1 MEQSNVIKNAY
12 IEISHVPQ
20 ENTDLWPEN
29 QFATLTVEIE
39 DVPAITDEQ
48 HIVFSVDIS
57 GSMSDVCDD
66 GRTKMQ
72 HIAHTTRNI
81 IDLFSDEKTSN
92 ITVEIHGFDDK
103 LETIVAPTKCTDE
116 SRQIIQTAITAKLKP
131 RNSTNIEIAL
141 KNAKQ
146 SLQSVSCRKTHI
158 LMTDGQVT
166 AGENNVERLKE
177 CVDET
182 CPNVFVGFGMDHD
195 AYLLQ
200 RLATNGSYYYIDHV
214 ETAGLAY
221 GEITHGIMY
230 QALENTTITVTNG
243 EIYDYRTNTWSNHL
257 QIPSLVGEAKK
268 TYHLRSA
275 TPTLLK
281 ATISATDV
289 STKSPIQEDVD
300 VLPELLGAE
309 PNDFTKYLYRQRTL
323 ELIYEAN
330 ELQKTEN
337 KNARDRSTPY
347 SRTSFTDILE
357 KLGNFLKN
365 MTEYMESKSLTDDDF
380 MKTLCDD
387 ISVTTDSLKSCGANI
402 GIAYSAG
409 RARSNGAQGCYQP
422 TFKRMNAGVFH
433 DFGQPPTL
441 NRSNTTSRQMTVM
454 QTLSQRNDDTQEDV
468 PPPPPFPFPEMTPR
482 SNTMP
487 VRSFSQSVS
496 SE

>member
-12 IEISHVPQ
+12 IEISHAPQ

-39 DVPAITDEQ
+39 DIPAITDEQ

-57 GSMSDVCDD
+57 GSMSDICND

-81 IDLFSDEKTSN
+81 IDVFSDDKTAN

-116 SRQIIQTAITAKLKP
+116 SRLLMQTAITAKLRP
-131 RNSTNIEIAL
+131 RDSTNIEIAL

-146 SLQSVSCRKTHI
+146 SLQSINYRKTHI
-158 LMTDGQVT
+158 FMTDGQVT
-166 AGENNVERLKE
+166 AGEKNVEALKE

-182 CPNVFVGFGMDHD
+182 CPNIFVGFGMDHD

-200 RLATNGSYYYIDHV
+200 TLATNGSYYYIDHV

-230 QALENTTITVTNG
+230 QALENTTITVING
-243 EIYDYRTNTWSNHL
+243 EIYDYRTNTWSNEL

-275 TPTLLK
+275 TPSLLK
-281 ATISATDV
+281 ATISGTNV
-289 STKSPIQEDVD
+289 QTKSPIQEDVD
-300 VLPELLGAE
+300 VLPELLGSP

-337 KNARDRSTPY
+337 KNARNRSTPY
-347 SRTSFTDILE
+347 SRTSFANILD
-357 KLGNFLKN
+357 KLANFLKN
-365 MTEYMESKSLTDDDF
+365 MTEYMESKNLTDDDF
-380 MKTLCDD
+380 MKTLCED

-422 TFKRMNAGVFH
+422 TFRRMNAGEFY
-433 DFGQPPTL
+433 DFNQPPPML

-454 QTLSQRNDDTQEDV
+454 QTLSQRSDDTTQEDLPI
-468 PPPPPFPFPEMTPR
+468 PPPFPEMTPLPRQLTR
-482 SNTMP
+482 SLTQP
-487 VRSFSQSVS
+487 VD